1 MEDWSPAEQALIAET
16 ICAVEWNDAAPI
28 IERISADDFAD
39 TAHQTIWR
47 AVRAI
52 HQDGKRPSL
61 AAVDEQ
67 LKTWGAVQTAGGSAY
82 LSELLDALNQM
93 LGIEEAA
100 RLVWDAAS
108 RRRIAQEARLT
119 AEAASGQ
126 GGSLKSATGRLRDLL
141 ESLEKRSAVQEP
153 VLDGWQAIVEEH
165 ERQALPCLETGFVA
179 LNDLVQFSPGRLYIF
194 GGRPGSG
201 KTTLTLQIALQSL
214 MKYEEAHAL
223 FVSCEMGP
231 GELVKK
237 ALCTLTGRDFLGP
250 FLSSASEY
258 SRGRALGEAGQHE
271 KLLRRLH
278 LTYSR
283 SMDDVRKA
291 ANRLISQGKPLKLVV
306 VDYISAM
313 SAPSRSGTMETRS
326 REVGAVSRECKRMAQ
341 EMGLV
346 VFGPSQLN
354 RASAGQKARAPV
366 LSDLRDSGEIEQD
379 ADAVMLLYR
388 ADMEN
393 PDALADLIVAKNR
406 WGQLGSFTLRPDL
419 ARHRFGE

>member
-16 ICAVEWNDAAPI
+16 ICA
-28 IERISADDFAD
+28 IEGTDIATTIDRIEAEDFGD

-47 AVRAI
+47 AVKAI
-52 HQDGKRPSL
+52 HKDGKRPSL
-61 AAVDEQ
+61 PAVDEQ

-82 LSELLDALNQM
+82 LGELLDALNQM
-93 LGIEEAA
+93 VGIEEAA

-119 AEAASGQ
+119 AEAASGE
-126 GGSLKSATGRLRDLL
+126 GGSLKNATARMRDLL
-141 ESLEKRSAVQEP
+141 ESLENRSAVQEP
-153 VLDGWQAIVEEH
+153 VLDGWRAIVEEH
-165 ERQALPCLETGFVA
+165 DREALPCLETGFGA
-179 LNDLVQFSPGRLYIF
+179 LNDLVQFSPGRLYVV

-201 KTTLTLQIALQSL
+201 KTTLTLQIALQALSR
-214 MKYEEAHAL
+214 YDEAHAL

-237 ALCTLTGRDFLGP
+237 ALCTLSGQDFLAP
-250 FLSSASEY
+250 FTARASDF
-258 SRGRALGEAGQHE
+258 SRGKALSDAGQYE

-278 LTYSR
+278 LSYSR
-283 SMDDVRKA
+283 SIDDVRKA
-291 ANRLISQGKPLKLVV
+291 ANRLISQGKPLKMIV

-313 SAPSRSGTMETRS
+313 SAPNKAGQMETRS

-346 VFGPSQLN
+346 VFAPSQLN
-354 RASAGQKARAPV
+354 RSSGGQKTRAPV

-379 ADAVMLLYR
+379 ADAVLLLYR
-388 ADMEN
+388 EDMED

-406 WGQLGSFTLRPDL
+406 WGQLGSFTIRPDL
-419 ARHRFGE
+419 AKHRFGQ